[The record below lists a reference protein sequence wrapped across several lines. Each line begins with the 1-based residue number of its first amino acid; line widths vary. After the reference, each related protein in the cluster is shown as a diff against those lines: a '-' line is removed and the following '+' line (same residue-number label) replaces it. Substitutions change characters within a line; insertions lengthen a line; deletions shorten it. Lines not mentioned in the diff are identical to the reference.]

1 MQESMLLWYP
11 RILMMNNNQIIIL
24 AIIHLLVSLI
34 YFAVNLKFKGLQ
46 DSFYKFFII
55 FFLPAAGLLFFAVS
69 AILSKIPNRSDSIV
83 DSYLKYIREKKHIY
97 YEEAMDFEKEI
108 NTVPLGDSL
117 NFSDNKSKRAYLIY
131 ILKKDFSS
139 HIKGL
144 QEAIKSQDTET
155 SHYAASALMEI
166 KKQFEIL
173 LANAYDKYK
182 NNKDNISAIQEYA
195 NILKK
200 FLRSDLA
207 DKVDY
212 YNYLEK
218 YSTVL
223 SELLSRHITNEAYF
237 VDKINCVIELRDYK
251 SAEDFCK
258 IFFEYFPNSEKPYLA
273 LMKFYYL
280 SRDIKSFASV
290 SKILRHRKIGLTEY
304 GESVVKFW
312 EGGKADVH

>member
-1 MQESMLLWYP
+1 M
-11 RILMMNNNQIIIL
+11 IC
-24 AIIHLLVSLI
+24 LI

-46 DSFYKFFII
+46 DSFYKLFII

-69 AILSKIPNRSDSIV
+69 AILNKIPNRSDSIV
-83 DSYLKYIREKKHIY
+83 DSYLKYIREQKHIY

-108 NTVPLGDSL
+108 NTVPLEDSL

-131 ILKKDFSS
+131 ILKKDFVS

-144 QEAIKSQDTET
+144 QKAIKSQDTET

-173 LANAYDKYK
+173 LATTGENYK
-182 NNKDNISAIQEYA
+182 NNKDDISAIQEYV
-195 NILKK
+195 NTLKK
-200 FLRSDLA
+200 YLKSGLA

-218 YSTVL
+218 YSATL
-223 SELLSRHITNEAYF
+223 SELLSRHITNEVYF
-237 VDKINCVIELRDYK
+237 VDKINCDLELRDYK

-258 IFFEYFPNSEKPYLA
+258 KFFSI
-273 LMKFYYL
+273 
-280 SRDIKSFASV
+280 SQ
-290 SKILRHRKIGLTEY
+290 T
-304 GESVVKFW
+304 VKNPIW
-312 EGGKADVH
+312 L

>member
-1 MQESMLLWYP
+1 
-11 RILMMNNNQIIIL
+11 MMNNSQIILL
-24 AIIHLLVSLI
+24 AIIHSMICLI
-34 YFAVNLKFKGLQ
+34 YFAVNLKFRGLQ
-46 DSFYKFFII
+46 DSFYKLFII

-69 AILSKIPNRSDSIV
+69 AILNKIPNRSDSIV
-83 DSYLKYIREKKHIY
+83 DSYLKYIREQKHIY

-108 NTVPLGDSL
+108 NTVPLEDSL

-131 ILKKDFSS
+131 ILKKDFVS

-144 QEAIKSQDTET
+144 QKAIKSQDTET

-173 LANAYDKYK
+173 LAKTCEKYK
-182 NNKDNISAIQEYA
+182 HNKDDISAIQEYV
-195 NILKK
+195 NTLKK
-200 FLRSDLA
+200 YLKSGLA

-218 YSTVL
+218 YSATL
-223 SELLSRHITNEAYF
+223 SELLSRHITNEVYF
-237 VDKINCVIELRDYK
+237 LDKINCDIELRDYK

-258 IFFEYFPNSEKPYLA
+258 RFFEYFPNSEKPYLA

-280 SRDIKSFASV
+280 SRDIKSFVNV
-290 SKILRHRKIGLTEY
+290 SKVLKNKKIGLTEY
-304 GESVVKFW
+304 GESVIKFW
-312 EGGKADVH
+312 EGSKADGH

>member
-1 MQESMLLWYP
+1 
-11 RILMMNNNQIIIL
+11 MMNNNQIILLI
-24 AIIHLLVSLI
+24 IIHVIICFI

-46 DSFYKFFII
+46 DSFYKLFII

-69 AILSKIPNRSDSIV
+69 AILNKIPNRSDSIV
-83 DSYLKYIREKKHIY
+83 DSYLKYIREQKHIY
-97 YEEAMDFEKEI
+97 YEEAMDFEKAI
-108 NTVPLGDSL
+108 NTVPLEDSL

-131 ILKKDFSS
+131 ILKKDFVS

-144 QEAIKSQDTET
+144 QKAIKSQDTET

-173 LANAYDKYK
+173 LAKTCEKYK
-182 NNKDNISAIQEYA
+182 NNKDDISAIQEYI
-195 NILKK
+195 NTLKK
-200 FLRSDLA
+200 YLKSGLA

-218 YSTVL
+218 YSATL
-223 SELLSRHITNEAYF
+223 SELLSRHITNEVYF
-237 VDKINCVIELRDYK
+237 VDKINCDIELGDYK

-258 IFFEYFPNSEKPYLA
+258 RFFEYFPNSEKPYLA

-280 SRDIKSFASV
+280 SRDIKSFAKV
-290 SKILRHRKIGLTEY
+290 SKVLKNKKIGLTEY
-304 GESVVKFW
+304 GESVIKFW
-312 EGGKADVH
+312 EGSKADVH

>member
-1 MQESMLLWYP
+1 
-11 RILMMNNNQIIIL
+11 MMNNNQVIL
-24 AIIHLLVSLI
+24 LVIIHSTICLI

-55 FFLPAAGLLFFAVS
+55 FFLPVFGLLFFTVS
-69 AILSKIPNRSDSIV
+69 TILSKIPNRSDSIV

-108 NTVPLGDSL
+108 NTVPLEDSL

-131 ILKKDFSS
+131 ILKKDFAS

-144 QEAIKSQDTET
+144 QRAIKSRDTET
-155 SHYAASALMEI
+155 SHYAASALVEI

-173 LANAYDKYK
+173 LANAYENYK
-182 NNKDNISAIQEYA
+182 NNQDDISVIQEY
-195 NILKK
+195 IDTLKK
-200 FLRSDLA
+200 YLKSGLA

-218 YSTVL
+218 YSAIL
-223 SELLSRHITNEAYF
+223 SELLLRRITNESYF
-237 VDKINCVIELRDYK
+237 VDKINCDIELGDYK
-251 SAEDFCK
+251 SAEDFGK
-258 IFFEYFPNSEKPYLA
+258 RFFEYFPNSEKPYLA

-280 SRDIKSFASV
+280 SRDIKSFANV
-290 SKILRHRKIGLTEY
+290 SKVLKNKKIGLTEY
-304 GESVVKFW
+304 GESVIKFW
-312 EGGKADVH
+312 EGSKADVH